1 MEDIKNQLL
10 SHQLRVPGNFGED
23 TSYSEMMKFKKM
35 VNENLDVD
43 EKYHYYSE
51 EKRMYLKEKAEREAA
66 RAKAEKEAEEAR
78 LAIPAPTVESI
89 EAHKRTMAMARR
101 KGLIS

>member
-1 MEDIKNQLL
+1 MEDIKKQLL
-10 SHQLRVPGNFGED
+10 SHQLRVPGNFGQD

-66 RAKAEKEAEEAR
+66 ELRAEKEAG
-78 LAIPAPTVESI
+78 LAIPAPTVEAM
-89 EAHKRTMAMARR
+89 EAHNRTMAMARR

>member
-10 SHQLRVPGNFGED
+10 SHQIRVPGNFGQD

-66 RAKAEKEAEEAR
+66 ELRAEKEAG
-78 LAIPAPTVESI
+78 LTIPAPTVESI
-89 EAHKRTMAMARR
+89 ETHKRTMDMARR